1 MRATSPV
8 PTEGPVPGTGPGDP
22 GALSAGGKTLIV
34 LEAALTHAR
43 FSEVVGA
50 TGLPK
55 ATVHRIVATLAE
67 HGYVTVDS
75 RGEYLPGP
83 RILSLAGQALRRI
96 DISRIVQ
103 PYVDALVARVH
114 CTVHVG
120 ARNGDEV
127 VYLVRTDSDK
137 PYRMPSRV
145 GDSVSMHST
154 GIGKAILAQGDDDAA
169 LRYAARTGLP
179 RRTDTTIT
187 TQRGLLR
194 ELADIRARGY
204 ALDREE
210 NVPGVACIA
219 VPLLDHTGQATYGMS
234 VSTLSLEHSED
245 QIVAM
250 HGDLQDAARAVSAAL
265 GHRSTT

>member
-1 MRATSPV
+1 MRATSLLPSED
-8 PTEGPVPGTGPGDP
+8 PAADGTSP
-22 GALSAGGKTLIV
+22 LSASGKTLIV

-43 FSEVVGA
+43 FSEVVAA

-55 ATVHRIVATLAE
+55 ATVHRIIATLAE
-67 HGYVTVDS
+67 HGFVTVDA
-75 RGEYLPGP
+75 RGEYLPGA

-103 PYVDALVARVH
+103 PYVDDLVARVH

-145 GDSVSMHST
+145 GDSVSMHAT

-169 LRYAARTGLP
+169 SRYAARTGLP
-179 RRTDTTIT
+179 RRTDSTIT
-187 TQRGLLR
+187 TLPGLLH

-204 ALDREE
+204 ALDRGE

-219 VPLLDHTGQATYGMS
+219 VPLFDHTGQATYGMS
-234 VSTLSLEHSED
+234 ISTLSLEHSED

-250 HGDLQDAARAVSAAL
+250 HGDLSAAARAASAAL
-265 GHRSTT
+265 GHRTT